1 MKAARHKTMY
11 CRIPF
16 IWNTQNIWTY
26 RDKPN
31 GACQGNGEDEMG
43 TDCLKGMRISFGD
56 EHVLELDKG
65 DGCRTLNVLN
75 ATDLYTLK

>member
-1 MKAARHKTMY
+1 
-11 CRIPF
+11 
-16 IWNTQNIWTY
+16 
-26 RDKPN
+26 
-31 GACQGNGEDEMG
+31 MG